1 MSGNRFSSHV
11 TAARVDDIA
20 PKAGRRVVRRR
31 LRSDPTDPMADEP
44 RYAAWKVT
52 LFVILFCG
60 AFWTGIAYIA
70 MRLFG

>member
-1 MSGNRFSSHV
+1 MSGNRFSSHATV
-11 TAARVDDIA
+11 ARVDDIA
-20 PKAGRRVVRRR
+20 PKAGRRVVRRE
-31 LRSDPTDPMADEP
+31 LRMDPTDPMADEP